1 MRLLSNSWEFLRQI
15 LYTCLAGSR
24 PLIRCFSRKLLYI
37 YEIDIIPN
45 FKFEFCNCTSLFLRD
60 VIFRRIIFKFTGKNC
75 KLNSI
80 KLTRKCID
88 VHDRQRS
95 SKLVAV
101 GRKRREQLTHAC
113 CSHAV
118 IRLRCVQSFQLFTL
132 FCPTITTFKLCCRF
146 SDSPRTWI
154 RLLINF
160 TELTFHLFSKF
171 GNNCSERDIT

>member
-1 MRLLSNSWEFLRQI
+1 M
-15 LYTCLAGSR
+15 C
-24 PLIRCFSRKLLYI
+24 CFSRKLLYI
-37 YEIDIIPN
+37 YEIDIMPN

-60 VIFRRIIFKFTGKNC
+60 VTFRRIIFKFTGKNC

-80 KLTRKCID
+80 KLIGKSID

-95 SKLVAV
+95 PKLVAV

-118 IRLRCVQSFQLFTL
+118 RCAFNVLSCSPWFFGLQGYNYHFYWLW
-132 FCPTITTFKLCCRF
+132 CRF
-146 SDSPRTWI
+146 SDSPHTRI

-160 TELTFHLFSKF
+160 TELSFHLFSKF
-171 GNNCSERDIT
+171 GNNCLERNIT